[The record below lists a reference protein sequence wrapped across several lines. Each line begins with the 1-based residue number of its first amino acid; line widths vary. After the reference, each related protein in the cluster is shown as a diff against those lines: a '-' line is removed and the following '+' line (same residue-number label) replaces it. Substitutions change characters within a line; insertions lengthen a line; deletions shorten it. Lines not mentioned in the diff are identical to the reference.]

1 MHKKKIRIIY
11 PWDDSKFE
19 GLPADKET
27 TYTNLIR
34 SGIQISKWRGIKPS
48 PNIIRSLEG
57 VIPGVITREW
67 QVVAGNGMGLLQAL
81 ADLCPMIFSLTTHSV
96 SFKIT
101 TDELIEGID
110 EGEDAKEYG
119 TPFDTLKLVRSAG
132 LVCWFDAGQPHRFG
146 SRYFYKFSDLLMK
159 RRSHDWAGTIFFV
172 TYSAKGGKFS
182 EKDVDP
188 MYSKIEAA
196 LGESSMLLIRE
207 VASVK
212 YFHSALKIPEMKT
225 IDLQRG

>member
-1 MHKKKIRIIY
+1 MEKRGKIVT
-11 PWDDSKFE
+11 PWDDSNFDGSPGE
-19 GLPADKET
+19 KEA

-34 SGIQISKWRGIKPS
+34 SGVPVSSWRGVRPRDLTLRALQ
-48 PNIIRSLEG
+48 N
-57 VIPGVITREW
+57 VFPGIWEKRW
-67 QVVAGNGMGLLQAL
+67 QVVAGNNVGSLQAL
-81 ADLCPMIFSLTTHSV
+81 AELCPIIFSLSSHGM

-101 TDELIEGID
+101 TDELIGRID
-110 EGEDAKEYG
+110 EGEEAKDHG
-119 TPFDTLKLVRSAG
+119 TPFDALKLVRSAG
-132 LVCWFDAGQPHRFG
+132 LLCWFDAGQVHRFG
-146 SRYFYKFSDLLMK
+146 SRYFYKFSDLLLK
-159 RRSHDWAGTIFFV
+159 RKSHSWTGTIFFV

-188 MYSKIEAA
+188 LYSKIEAA

-225 IDLQRG
+225 IEL